1 MELQYA
7 MGVLRAAD
15 VDPQGTSYKRK
26 YGDLK
31 DARKKADIHLRYDE
45 VKELDQAYAEGLEDL
60 IHEADSLLDKVDAA
74 GDLITKRIRDKEQLM
89 KRLPRSS
96 PQKWDGTMNDFP
108 RFKQEAYTLIEHSPT
123 SRLALNAILDLISD
137 QKIRK
142 RLAKFE
148 TPQKALKSLEL
159 EFGNPEL
166 SGPKI
171 VGDMKKLSSA
181 ISTESEST
189 LILKLKELFV

>member
-1 MELQYA
+1 MELQSA
-7 MGVLRAAD
+7 MSVLRSAN
-15 VDPQGTSYKRK
+15 VDPNGTSYKRK

-31 DARKKADIHLRYDE
+31 EARKKADLHLKYDDT
-45 VKELDQAYAEGLEDL
+45 KDLDQAYEEYLDNL
-60 IHEADSLLDKVDAA
+60 IQSADDLLDKVDEKS
-74 GDLITKRIRDKEQLM
+74 DRITKQIRDKEQLM

-108 RFKQEAYTLIEHSPT
+108 RFKHEAHTLIKHSPT
-123 SRLALNAILDLISD
+123 DGLALNAILDLISD
-137 QKIRK
+137 PKIRK

-171 VGDMKKLSSA
+171 IEDMKKA
-181 ISTESEST
+181 P
-189 LILKLKELFV
+189 KCHRH